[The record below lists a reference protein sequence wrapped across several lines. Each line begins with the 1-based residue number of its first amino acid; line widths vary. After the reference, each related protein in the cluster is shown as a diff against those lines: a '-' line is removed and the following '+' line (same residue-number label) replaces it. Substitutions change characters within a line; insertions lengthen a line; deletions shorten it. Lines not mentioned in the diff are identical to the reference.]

1 MKEVIKLNDLI
12 RVGAMKKRKFGHR
25 HTKREGHVKIHRK
38 DIHFQ
43 GKERGLQKHQ
53 TIDTL
58 ISDVQ
63 PSEL

>member
-1 MKEVIKLNDLI
+1 MTGVL
-12 RVGAMKKRKFGHR
+12 MKKRKFGHR
-25 HTKREGHVKIHRK
+25 HAKREGHVKIHRK